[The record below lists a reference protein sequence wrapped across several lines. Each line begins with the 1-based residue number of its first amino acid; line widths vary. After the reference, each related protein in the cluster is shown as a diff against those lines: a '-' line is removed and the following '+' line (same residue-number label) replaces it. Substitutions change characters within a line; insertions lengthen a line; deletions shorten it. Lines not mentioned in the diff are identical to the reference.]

1 MEIPVVQQNA
11 SVFGYGLF
19 WLANSIT
26 ATIMGFANRD
36 LQKEAVERNE
46 AFMMEMEQARTVT
59 EDLKA
64 QEEIAFKR
72 RLMKLSRQYHQTESA
87 TAFSNRMKGLELKT
101 FFQKYWSLDVQLPY
115 VLLNEIETSQTSRA
129 PLPLNVILLHSPLL
143 PVSKCGQPI
152 IDYATF
158 FKNIEDTIVLDDI
171 PCMGLGDVRFRKNAC
186 VKTNVS
192 GSNANIMNIHFVM
205 SQLPTL
211 VISHRYHDGKLIFS
225 GAVWESQAARPAA
238 RCLFSLDY
246 GSNMVGGDAQF
257 HKKLLD
263 LYHASVSTI
272 IGTVR
277 DSYML
282 LTQGKEPTFD
292 KWLNDGK
299 HDEMKSIV
307 TNTPQLHGFIEQEY
321 NSILSVLNADKTP
334 ALFQAYS
341 KEDVR
346 LMREKIQSINI

>member
-1 MEIPVVQQNA
+1 MEILVVRQNA

-26 ATIMGFANRD
+26 ATIMGFTNRN
-36 LQKEAVERNE
+36 LQKDAVERNE
-46 AFMMEMEQARTVT
+46 AFMMEMEQARKRT

-72 RLMKLSRQYHQTESA
+72 RLMKLSRQYRQIEFA

-101 FFQKYWSLDVQLPY
+101 FLQKYWPLDVQLPY
-115 VLLNEIETSQTSRA
+115 ILINEIEASQTSHA

-143 PVSKCGQPI
+143 PVNKCGQPQ

-158 FKNIEDTIVLDDI
+158 FKNIEDTIMIDDI

-192 GSNANIMNIHFVM
+192 GCNANIMNIHFVM

-211 VISHRYHDGKLIFS
+211 VISHRYNGGKLVFS

-238 RCLFSLDY
+238 RCLFSIDY
-246 GSNMVGGDAQF
+246 GSNYVEGDAQF
-257 HKKLLD
+257 LNKLKD
-263 LYHASVSTI
+263 LYHASVSSI
-272 IGTVR
+272 IGVVR

-282 LTQGKEPTFD
+282 LTQGKEPTLD
-292 KWLNDGK
+292 KWLNDGT
-299 HDEMKSIV
+299 HDEIKSIV
-307 TNTPQLHGFIEQEY
+307 TNTPQLHGFIKQEY
-321 NSILSVLNADKTP
+321 DSILSVLDADKTP